1 MRCNKSC
8 IYYQVYEE
16 TNHIKNKPRVRIVC
30 DYKDKLIKNIS
41 DTERHSC
48 THYKT
53 KEDINK
59 NWRKFNYGK

>member
-16 TNHIKNKPRVRIVC
+16 TNHTKNKPRVRIVC

-41 DTERHSC
+41 DTERHNC

-53 KEDINK
+53 KEDINE